1 MPAKAPDAGLLA
13 DVAARVLAA
22 MNGRGAYGRAK
33 AVTQREIARL
43 AGTSPRVLQEAT
55 AELVAQGVP
64 IATTCGS
71 PPGMFLATTVTELQ
85 EYGAQLHARIVGNAV
100 RLKGV
105 RKMCREWLER
115 MAVEPGGQ
123 RRLFV

>member
-1 MPAKAPDAGLLA
+1 MAKERNAAELA
-13 DVAARVLAA
+13 AVAARVLAA
-22 MNGRGAYGRAK
+22 MKGRGAYGRAK
-33 AVTQREIARL
+33 AVTQREIAAT
-43 AGTSPRVLQEAT
+43 AGTNTRVLQEAT
-55 AELVAQGVP
+55 AELVKQGVP

-71 PPGMFLATTVTELQ
+71 PPGMFLAQTVTELQ
-85 EYGAQLHARIVGNAV
+85 EYSEQLHARIVGNAV